1 MRVLGIDPGTAT
13 TGWGVVEF
21 RDGKISCIDFGC
33 IRTHA
38 KEAKAERLRIIYRS
52 LLRIIRRFRPED
64 MAIEKLFF
72 NANVKTAMSVS
83 QCRGVCLLASAV
95 TGLNTYEY
103 NSSAVK
109 RAVAG
114 HGKATKREVAMRVR
128 EILRLNDIPKP
139 DDASDALA
147 VAIAHILRTYRS
159 PTASL
164 NKNNKNKRKSQQK
177 HEEKIKH
184 SAAK

>member
-72 NANVKTAMSVS
+72 NANVKTALSVG
-83 QCRGVCLLASAV
+83 QARGVCLLAAAV
-95 TGLNTYEY
+95 AGLNAYEY
-103 NSSAVK
+103 NTSAVK
-109 RAVAG
+109 RIVAG
-114 HGKATKREVAMRVR
+114 HGKATKREVALRVK
-128 EILRLNDIPKP
+128 EILRLDGIPKP

-147 VAIAHILRTYRS
+147 IAIAHILTSHPYK
-159 PTASL
+159 A
-164 NKNNKNKRKSQQK
+164 
-177 HEEKIKH
+177 
-184 SAAK
+184 